1 MKRPRSLK
9 ARALQW
15 PAQREYSRLEL
26 RRKLLSHA
34 RLSAAESA
42 ACGDTPRDVQ
52 ADVEAVLDWLEAS
65 RFLSAERFAESRINA
80 RLGRFGNV
88 RIRHELGRHE
98 IRLAPEAEQ
107 ALRDSELMR
116 ACSVHRRRFSEPPPD
131 AGARARQ
138 ARFLAA
144 RGFSSDVIRRVLR
157 SVAGATDLDEA

>member
-1 MKRPRSLK
+1 MKRPGSLK

-15 PAQREYSRLEL
+15 LAQREHSRFEL

-42 ACGDTPRDVQ
+42 AYDDSPVDPENE
-52 ADVEAVLDWLEAS
+52 VEAVLEWLEAN
-65 RFLSAERFAESRINA
+65 RFLSVERFAESRINA
-80 RLGRFGNV
+80 RLARFGNV

-107 ALRDSELMR
+107 ALRDSELAR
-116 ACSVHRRRFSEPPPD
+116 ARTARRRRFSEAPLD
-131 AGARARQ
+131 ARTRARQ

-144 RGFSSDVIRRVLR
+144 RGFSSEVIRRVLR
-157 SVAGATDLDEA
+157 DVAGATGIDEV